1 MSNISSPSFSPE
13 NQAFA
18 DTIVQQLDA
27 LANQRQ
33 QWETT
38 DYKKANEGLYD
49 LLAQCLSIYQ
59 ARFVKGSAQDQKA
72 LRSSLIQRLTADHI
86 RVVKTSTT
94 LTMLARFVFNSD
106 RKRAQGYANV
116 LTAAV
121 SHGVMA
127 SDFRAWVAKEGGI
140 EQIKRCM
147 VKSQEAIARKTALAT
162 ATVVVK
168 SEIEQRVVKPLA
180 QVRIEGLSGS
190 YAVLLVKP
198 NPTGMADVVGA
209 LDSLDAV
216 LINALIVR
224 MAKAQVR
231 STEADAELS
240 KQVAKEHGDLLAAN
254 DEQLAMV
261 ING

>member
-1 MSNISSPSFSPE
+1 MSKISSPNFSPE

-18 DTIVQQLDA
+18 NTIVQQLDA

-33 QWETT
+33 QWEST

-59 ARFVKGSAQDQKA
+59 ARFVKGSTQDQKA
-72 LRSSLIQRLTADHI
+72 LRSGLIQRLTADRI

-106 RKRAQGYANV
+106 RKRAQGYAYV

-127 SDFRAWVAKEGGI
+127 SDFKAWVTKEGGI
-140 EQIKRCM
+140 EQIKRYM
-147 VKSQEAIARKTALAT
+147 VKSQEALARKAALDT
-162 ATVVVK
+162 ATVAVK
-168 SEIEQRVVKPLA
+168 SEIEQRALKPLA
-180 QVRIEGLSGS
+180 HVCIEGLSGS
-190 YAVLLVKP
+190 YAMLLVKP

-216 LINALIVR
+216 LVNALIVR

-231 STEADAELS
+231 STEADAELG
-240 KQVAKEHGDLLAAN
+240 KQVTKEHGDLLAAN

-261 ING
+261 VNG